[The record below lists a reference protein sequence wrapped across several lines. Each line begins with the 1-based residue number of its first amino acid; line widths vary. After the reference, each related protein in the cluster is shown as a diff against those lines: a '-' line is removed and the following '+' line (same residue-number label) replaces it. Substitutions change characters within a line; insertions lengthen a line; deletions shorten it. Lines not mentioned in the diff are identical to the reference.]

1 MTYNLVVESKSTS
14 QCAQS
19 LSDRVQDLSTILTR
33 WGVSCSDSQ
42 LFVYPLEH
50 QYTNSGLQLDLLK
63 GKDCHRTRHVLRGCQ
78 EQGDFYALLGN
89 MELVVVEPNCEG
101 EDEEFWERE
110 TVLTH
115 IVDVSGF
122 PLLVDGAIK
131 IPEDTLLRFV
141 DLEGRCVDT
150 KRGGGYLG
158 NSHAEIEQV
167 YKNSV

>member
-1 MTYNLVVESKSTS
+1 MSYNLVVESKSTS

-19 LSDRVQDLSTILTR
+19 LSDRVQDLSTILTQ

-89 MELVVVEPNCEG
+89 MELVVVDPNCEG
-101 EDEEFWERE
+101 EDEEFWGKGGPA
-110 TVLTH
+110 
-115 IVDVSGF
+115 IANAG
-122 PLLVDGAIK
+122 LVEMEWSAESWQASI
-131 IPEDTLLRFV
+131 R
-141 DLEGRCVDT
+141 
-150 KRGGGYLG
+150 RG
-158 NSHAEIEQV
+158 
-167 YKNSV
+167 